1 MWYKIRGQVNLED
14 SAERAADRV
23 RQEIK
28 INEDHQERMRIE
40 ETRHYERMREIDD
53 QGQQITEDEMR
64 QQQYQT
70 ENKIREQQ
78 EEINRIKSS
87 FREH

>member
-28 INEDHQERMRIE
+28 INENHQ
-40 ETRHYERMREIDD
+40 ERMREIDD
-53 QGQQITEDEMR
+53 QRQQITEDEMR

-70 ENKIREQQ
+70 ENKMREQQ
-78 EEINRIKSS
+78 EEINRIKSR